1 MKIKIN
7 KKVLISKKKPPII
20 IAEISGN
27 HCGKKSLFLK
37 HIKIAAKSGADMI
50 KIQTYEPKDIT
61 VNKRDKNFIIKKGKW
76 KGKKL
81 WDIYKKVHTP
91 FSWHKDAF
99 RLAKKLNIILFSTP
113 FSIRAFNFLK
123 KFDPPLYKISSFEIT
138 DFNLI
143 NHVAKTKKPIIIST
157 GMANEK
163 EIKKA
168 ISIISKYHKKII
180 VLHCVSG
187 YPIKDTDA
195 NISTIKKLQLKFK
208 NFNIGLSDH
217 TKDINSSLAASALG
231 ATVIE
236 KHFKIS
242 EKVKSIDSDF
252 SINPNQ
258 LQTLKNR
265 SLKIFETLGN
275 PKIGITDAE
284 KGSLIYRRSIF
295 ASRRIEK
302 GERLSKNNI
311 ITYRPKIGIC
321 ASKFFYI
328 LGKKAKKTIKA
339 HSPIFKKMISK

>member
-1 MKIKIN
+1 MAIN
-7 KKVLISKKKPPII
+7 
-20 IAEISGN
+20 
-27 HCGKKSLFLK
+27 GKKSLFLK

-195 NISTIKKLQLKFK
+195 NISTIKKLQ
-208 NFNIGLSDH
+208 S
-217 TKDINSSLAASALG
+217 
-231 ATVIE
+231 
-236 KHFKIS
+236 
-242 EKVKSIDSDF
+242 
-252 SINPNQ
+252 
-258 LQTLKNR
+258 
-265 SLKIFETLGN
+265 
-275 PKIGITDAE
+275 
-284 KGSLIYRRSIF
+284 
-295 ASRRIEK
+295 
-302 GERLSKNNI
+302 
-311 ITYRPKIGIC
+311 
-321 ASKFFYI
+321 
-328 LGKKAKKTIKA
+328 
-339 HSPIFKKMISK
+339 FKKKMLLWFMCSKCTTVVTTGKVYTVKTHGVSDDRSNRGTNS